1 MLERMHDMLA
11 DPGALSGDSLDD
23 SAQSHGASTMD
34 SNGDNSGE
42 LRSVHSLDSSA
53 VHVRGFRV

>member
-34 SNGDNSGE
+34 SNGDDSGE
-42 LRSVHSLDSSA
+42 LRSIHSLDSSA
-53 VHVRGFRV
+53 VHVSG